1 MARKPKNPIND
12 IVDTV
17 GGWLGGNR
25 GSIPSSGAGAAW
37 QASARS
43 AAQSGNTNLVKGLGE
58 VPVQL
63 GALGMGTS
71 AQVQRDVMYGVPG
84 AGTQAAKEAAVSY
97 VTGAA
102 AGYGVGKVA
111 TKLVQSGRAAVKGTY
126 FGVHGSTVKNLP
138 EIQPRMGVFS
148 SGTNRAAKSAGYN
161 VPDAPVVYSYPATAD
176 RVSSQANSAQSFAR
190 NGSIYVVKSPANKVS
205 APQWNP
211 VERMS
216 SEPMKVVKEIKL
228 GDLSNSAKQVKQST
242 EDAITAA
249 RAARDLNLAQQVAK
263 AVKKEKV
270 KTFIKGAI
278 RPR

>member
-1 MARKPKNPIND
+1 MRCRNLLCLFALMTRKQNPIND
-12 IVDTV
+12 IINTV
-17 GGWLGGNR
+17 GGWLGGR
-25 GSIPSSGAGAAW
+25 GPG
-37 QASARS
+37 
-43 AAQSGNTNLVKGLGE
+43 TN
-58 VPVQL
+58 P
-63 GALGMGTS
+63 
-71 AQVQRDVMYGVPG
+71 QVQ
-84 AGTQAAKEAAVSY
+84 AAMNATRAVGKVVDTATGGFGSALLSDAQRMAQTGSSTPSALYKTAAVNL
-97 VTGAA
+97 GAA
-102 AGYGVGKVA
+102 AAGVGAAKVA
-111 TKLVQSGRAAVKGTY
+111 GKVVQSGRAAVKGTY

-148 SGTNRAAKSAGYN
+148 SRTNRAAKSAGYN

-216 SEPMKVVKEIKL
+216 SEPMKVIKEIKL

-242 EDAITAA
+242 EDAITSA